1 MIKDFNI
8 IATTDKINE
17 SRACSEL
24 WMLLKATG
32 DESPT
37 VDRSFIRGIV
47 VGRTCMAP
55 DAVSGRLLMDLR
67 NNPKNYNA
75 LYRIIPVQRIIETS
89 TEKIVE
95 AAKVLAKVM
104 RPGDSFRVTFEK
116 RRTGL
121 SSHETID
128 AVASHF
134 DQRVDLKNPDW
145 VILIETIGKITGVSV
160 VKPSQIMNVQKTRF
174 SLSTEKAE
182 GTPLNDQ
189 VG

>member
-1 MIKDFNI
+1 MIKGFNL

-47 VGRTCMAP
+47 VGRTSVTP
-55 DAVSGRLLMDLR
+55 DAVACRLSMDLR
-67 NNPKNYNA
+67 SNPKNYNS

-95 AAKVLAKVM
+95 AAKGLATVM
-104 RPGDSFRVTFEK
+104 RPDDSFRVTFEK
-116 RRTGL
+116 RRVGL
-121 SSHETID
+121 SSHEIID
-128 AVASHF
+128 VVASHF
-134 DQRVDLKNPDW
+134 DQRVDLENPDW
-145 VILIETIGKITGVSV
+145 VILIETMGKITGVSI

-182 GTPLNDQ
+182 GAPLNDQ